1 MPAGLWQP
9 WSTRSTRNGEP
20 WPHSPQLPAW
30 GQHSSASFRGTEA
43 MGWGCRGEE
52 EVGDERVAGVEALQ
66 SPLSWGHTGVQRL
79 RMLNLHFAFPHKN
92 HLGPPANPL
101 TVPQHPQTLC
111 RVGSEVG
118 PGTGGL
124 TQPPP
129 SKAADFCRRLEESTT
144 PRPPLYIA
152 PRCLSHRSPSALP

>member
-1 MPAGLWQP
+1 MVPAGLWQP
-9 WSTRSTRNGEP
+9 WSTRSSRSGEP
-20 WPHSPQLPAW
+20 WPHCPQLPAW
-30 GQHSSASFRGTEA
+30 GQHSSAPLQGTEA
-43 MGWGCRGEE
+43 MGWGCTGGRRKG
-52 EVGDERVAGVEALQ
+52 GHERVAELGVEALQ

-101 TVPQHPQTLC
+101 AVPQHPQTLG

-124 TQPPP
+124 ISPPKQ
-129 SKAADFCRRLEESTT
+129 SS
-144 PRPPLYIA
+144 
-152 PRCLSHRSPSALP
+152 